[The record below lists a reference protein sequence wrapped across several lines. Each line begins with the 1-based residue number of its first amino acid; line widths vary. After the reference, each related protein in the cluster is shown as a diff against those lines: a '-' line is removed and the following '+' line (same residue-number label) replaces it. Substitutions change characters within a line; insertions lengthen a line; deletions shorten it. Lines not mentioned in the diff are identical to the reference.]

1 MVHGERDA
9 AAQMAH
15 NQVLLFVFHA
25 VLVAVALGNF
35 ALVQGVPDGLV
46 GHFWNARDARHG
58 VQLVHHAGVN
68 GECPARLFAMSLAH
82 LFQLAGET
90 QGNERAQVAGVV
102 NAWMAGVLYHL
113 VVQFIDTA
121 LDGFYQS
128 AAPHDDV
135 VAVVERESLQLEFLH
150 D

>member
-1 MVHGERDA
+1 
-9 AAQMAH
+9 MAH
-15 NQVLLFVFHA
+15 YQVLLFVFHA

-46 GHFWNARDARHG
+46 WHFGDARDARHG
-58 VQLVHHAGVN
+58 VQFVHYAGVD
-68 GECPARLFAMSLAH
+68 GECPARLFAVSLAH

-90 QGNERAQVAGVV
+90 QGDERAQVAGMVD
-102 NAWMAGVLYHL
+102 ARMAGVLYHL
-113 VVQFIDTA
+113 VVQFIDAA

-128 AAPHDDV
+128 ATPHDDV
-135 VAVVERESLQLEFLH
+135 VAVVERESLLLEFLH